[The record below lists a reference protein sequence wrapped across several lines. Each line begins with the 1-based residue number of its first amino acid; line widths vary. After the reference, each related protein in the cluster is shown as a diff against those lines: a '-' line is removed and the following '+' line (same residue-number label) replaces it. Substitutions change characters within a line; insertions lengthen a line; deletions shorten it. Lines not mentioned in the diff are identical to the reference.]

1 MQSQI
6 PNIKQKG
13 LFGILYFLG
22 NSTYSA
28 ALGLAA
34 NLAFTI
40 FLKPAEYG
48 LYFIVLSIMTIFGY
62 FTDLGLAASLV
73 QKKNPQEEE
82 FYTAF
87 TIQLVLVT
95 GVVFVGFLLIP
106 LIVYIY
112 HLSNE
117 GIALY
122 RAMLLSLF
130 VLSFK
135 SIPSTRLE
143 RQLEYSKIVLT
154 QAIENT
160 IFYTISI
167 ALLFSNF
174 GIYALAIGVIV
185 RSFVGTF
192 FMYYFTR
199 WRPMLA
205 FNTIH
210 ARSILRFGIPFQSNV
225 ILAFLKDDLLNLY
238 LASRLGLT
246 NFGYMGWG
254 KKWAEAPLRII
265 LDNTNRVLFPILS
278 KFQDQKDKI
287 AGMIE
292 KNIFYNSLILMPI
305 FAGAYFAMPLFV
317 LVVPR
322 YQKWEIAITSF
333 SFFLLSSLFVSFITP
348 CINVFNAIGKVKTS
362 VGFMIL
368 WIFLNWL
375 TVPLLVTTYGF
386 TGVSVAFSI
395 NALSFLLVLYE
406 LKKQVNFRF
415 LHAIYHPFVAT
426 VCMVFV
432 LFTLSFVQFS
442 PSLKLAATIAL
453 GAGTYILVILSVTKG
468 VFIKDI
474 VQIIREKNT

>member
-13 LFGILYFLG
+13 LFGVIYFLG

-28 ALGLAA
+28 ILGLAA

-73 QKKNPQEEE
+73 QKKDPKEEE
-82 FYTAF
+82 FFTAF
-87 TIQLVLVT
+87 TIQLALVT
-95 GVVFVGFLLIP
+95 SVVLLGFLLTP
-106 LIVYIY
+106 LIIYFY
-112 HLSNE
+112 HLSSE

-122 RAMLLSLF
+122 RAMLISLF

-143 RQLEYSKIVLT
+143 RKLEYSKIVLT
-154 QAIENT
+154 QAIESTFFNVVSVA
-160 IFYTISI
+160 F
-167 ALLFSNF
+167 LFSNF
-174 GIYALAIGVIV
+174 GIYALAIGLVA

-199 WRPMLA
+199 WKPKLL
-205 FNTIH
+205 FSKEH
-210 ARSILRFGIPFQSNV
+210 ARSILKFGIPFQSNV
-225 ILAFLKDDLLNLY
+225 MLAFIKDDLLNLY
-238 LASRLGLT
+238 LAARLGLT
-246 NFGYMGWG
+246 NFGYMAWG

-278 KFQDQKDKI
+278 MFQDQKDKV

-292 KNIFYNSLILMPI
+292 KNIFYNSLILMPV
-305 FAGAYFAMPLFV
+305 FAGSFFAMPIFV
-317 LVVPR
+317 QAFPG
-322 YQKWEIAITSF
+322 YQKWEIAISSF

-362 VGFMIL
+362 VGFMLL
-368 WIFLNWL
+368 WIFLNWF

-386 TGVSVAFSI
+386 TGVSIAFAI
-395 NALSFLLVLYE
+395 NSLSFILVLYE
-406 LKKQVNFRF
+406 LNKYVHFRF
-415 LHAIYHPFVAT
+415 LRAVYHPLIAT
-426 VCMVFV
+426 FYMV
-432 LFTLSFVQFS
+432 LMLWALSTVQFS
-442 PSLKLAATIAL
+442 PTLKLVATFAL
-453 GAGTYILVILSVTKG
+453 GAGTYIFVILSMTKG
-468 VFIKDI
+468 EFIKDI
-474 VQIIREKNT
+474 ITILRTKEA

>member
-13 LFGILYFLG
+13 LFGVMYFLG

-28 ALGLAA
+28 VLGLVA

-73 QKKNPQEEE
+73 QKKDPKEEE

-95 GVVFVGFLLIP
+95 SVVLLGFLLAP
-106 LIVYIY
+106 LIVHIY
-112 HLSNE
+112 HLSHA

-122 RAMLLSLF
+122 RAMLISLF

-143 RQLEYSKIVLT
+143 RHLEYSKIVLT

-185 RSFVGTF
+185 RSLIGTF

-199 WRPMLA
+199 WKPRLA
-205 FNTIH
+205 FSKDH
-210 ARSILRFGIPFQSNV
+210 ARSILKFGIPFQSNV
-225 ILAFLKDDLLNLY
+225 MLAFVKDDLLNLY
-238 LASRLGLT
+238 LAARLGLT

-278 KFQDQKDKI
+278 KFQDQKDKV

-292 KNIFYNSLILMPI
+292 KNIFYNSLILMPV
-305 FAGAYFAMPLFV
+305 FAGAYFAMPLFI
-317 LVVPR
+317 LVIPR

-362 VGFMIL
+362 VGFMLL

-375 TVPLLVTTYGF
+375 TVPLLVTSYGF
-386 TGVSVAFSI
+386 SGVSIAFAI
-395 NALSFLLVLYE
+395 NSLSFVLVLYE
-406 LKKQVNFRF
+406 LKKYVHFRF
-415 LHAIYHPFVAT
+415 LRAIYHPLIAT
-426 VCMVFV
+426 FCMV
-432 LFTLSFVQFS
+432 LMLWALSFVQFS
-442 PSLKLAATIAL
+442 PTLKLMATIVL
-453 GAGTYILVILSVTKG
+453 GAGTYIFVILSITKG

-474 VQIIREKNT
+474 VTILRTKKD